1 MITVDWEEVAKRAVD
16 EGASNVHGVGV
27 VELSIN
33 PPEGEEM
40 DQLSREALAHGLH
53 LADGIDGRLVA
64 IALAHEI
71 G

>member
-16 EGASNVHGVGV
+16 EGASNLHGVGV
-27 VELSIN
+27 VELSIS
-33 PPEGEEM
+33 PPEGEDM
-40 DQLSREALAHGLH
+40 DQLSQEALAHGLH
-53 LADGIDGRLVA
+53 LAHGIDGRLVA

>member
-40 DQLSREALAHGLH
+40 ERLSREALAHGLH
-53 LADGIDGRLVA
+53 LAHGIDGRLVA